1 MNSMIWFVLH
11 DASLLADVLA
21 AWKEAGVLGI
31 TLLPS
36 TGLRR
41 LEDTNTLRD
50 DIPLIPSIEDL
61 VSDEETL
68 NRTLFT
74 IVDNDAMI
82 DKVVEVT
89 QKIVGDLNLPKYR
102 YPVRYSVGEG
112 LWIESE
118 TCDRGVD
125 SISHGI

>member
-1 MNSMIWFVLH
+1 MNQMIWFVLH
-11 DASLLADVLA
+11 DASLLGDLLA
-21 AWKEAGVLGI
+21 AWKEIGVLGVTI
-31 TLLPS
+31 LPS

-41 LEDTNTLRD
+41 LENSDILRE

-74 IVDNDAMI
+74 IVDDDSII

-89 QKIVGDLNLPKYR
+89 QKIVGDLNDPNTGILCVIPLGKVY
-102 YPVRYSVGEG
+102 G
-112 LWIESE
+112 LNRKKESG
-118 TCDRGVD
+118 D
-125 SISHGI
+125 